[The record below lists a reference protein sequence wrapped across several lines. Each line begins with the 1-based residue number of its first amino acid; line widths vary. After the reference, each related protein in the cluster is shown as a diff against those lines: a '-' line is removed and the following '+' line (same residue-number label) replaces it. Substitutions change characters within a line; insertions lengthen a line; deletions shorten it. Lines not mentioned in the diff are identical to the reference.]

1 MKQKISLLFVC
12 GLLALAFFFKSKLQP
27 SLPLVTNQMQNN
39 IPISLV
45 PTLSISAPVQLS
57 GLNSK
62 NYILI
67 DSATN
72 QILVSNNQDEHIFPA
87 STTKMA
93 TALTALNLYPL
104 DEVVT
109 VSSNYTNGKVI
120 GLKVGEQITVA
131 NLLRALL
138 IHSANDAAAALA
150 NHHQTGYSG
159 FVSAANSLVKKINLR
174 NTHFVNVDGV
184 DNPDHYSSV
193 YDLAQLARLIIQY
206 PFVLETVKTQTYTIG
221 SQDGKFQHELH
232 TTNELLGKIPEIV
245 GLKTGWTP
253 QAGESFVGLINY
265 HGRLFVSVV
274 GNSTSRFSDTMVILN
289 WLKSQTF
296 I

>member
-1 MKQKISLLFVC
+1 MNPKVSLFFVALLTFCLLFKFRLH
-12 GLLALAFFFKSKLQP
+12 LLPSQTPNQIQP
-27 SLPLVTNQMQNN
+27 NLPVA
-39 IPISLV
+39 LV
-45 PTLSISAPVQLS
+45 PTLSFSIPVQLS

-62 NYILI
+62 NYILL

-72 QILVSNNQDEHIFPA
+72 QVLISSNPDEHIFPA

-109 VSSNYTNGKVI
+109 ITSSYNNGKTI
-120 GLKVGEQITVA
+120 GLKIGEKITVA

-138 IHSANDAAAALA
+138 IHSANDAATALA
-150 NHHQTGYSG
+150 NHHQQGYAG
-159 FVSAANSLVKKINLR
+159 FVQAANSLAQKINLH
-174 NTHFVNVDGV
+174 NTHFVNIDGV

-206 PFVLETVKTQTYTIG
+206 PFVRQAIQIQTITIS
-221 SQDGKFQHELH
+221 SQDGKVQHELH
-232 TTNELLGKIPEIV
+232 TTNELLGKVPEIV

-253 QAGESFVGLINY
+253 QAGESFVGLISY
-265 HGRLFVSVV
+265 HGRLFISVV
-274 GNSTSRFSDTMVILN
+274 GNSTNRFADTMIMLN